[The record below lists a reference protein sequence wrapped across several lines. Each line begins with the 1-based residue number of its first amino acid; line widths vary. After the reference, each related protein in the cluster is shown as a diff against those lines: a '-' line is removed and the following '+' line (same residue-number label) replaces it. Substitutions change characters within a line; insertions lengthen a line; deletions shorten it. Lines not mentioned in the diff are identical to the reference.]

1 MCAQVSPKLIYSSG
15 AQSSS
20 KHWTAEGANLSLSLS
35 LKAISCFHS
44 KFTHMVRQAAL
55 IQSSAKERETA
66 AKLQESEKALQDALQ
81 ELNDTKANEKYYMA
95 ECQRLHDELQSRP
108 DQPWKLAGLKK
119 CNNKCKKFCW
129 DGTGKFCVNMGCST
143 NVKTVAEAS
152 MQTGEDV
159 ADVIVDEKRFEELTP
174 VIPTD
179 EHEARMQAWRAA
191 TEAVEPPATTEATP
205 SAPTTEA
212 APSFFGWGGG
222 RCHHHWG
229 KASQETQAEHTN
241 DFCHTECL

>member
-1 MCAQVSPKLIYSSG
+1 
-15 AQSSS
+15 
-20 KHWTAEGANLSLSLS
+20 
-35 LKAISCFHS
+35 
-44 KFTHMVRQAAL
+44 MVHQAAFT
-55 IQSSAKERETA
+55 QSSAKERETA

-81 ELNDTKANEKYYMA
+81 ELNDTKANEQYYMA

-119 CNNKCKKFCW
+119 CNKCKKFCW

-191 TEAVEPPATTEATP
+191 TEAVEPPATAEAAP
-205 SAPTTEA
+205 SAPTSEA
-212 APSFFGWGGG
+212 APSFFDGEEDDVTIIGEKPAKK
-222 RCHHHWG
+222 RRQNTLM
-229 KASQETQAEHTN
+229 SFVTQNVCESDDAELTTSN
-241 DFCHTECL
+241 DARQI